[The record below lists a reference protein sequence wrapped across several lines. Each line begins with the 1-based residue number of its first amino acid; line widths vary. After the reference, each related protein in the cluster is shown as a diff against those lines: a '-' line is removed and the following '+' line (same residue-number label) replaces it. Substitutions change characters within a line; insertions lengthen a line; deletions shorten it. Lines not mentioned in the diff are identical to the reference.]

1 MSIHAFLGFHIHIL
15 ELQLTFNYHLHL
27 NRGRH
32 EISFTENQ
40 YIFLQMKFDWKTFFF
55 FIPLQNDDLKK
66 LVKKI
71 LDGANLEQVTMKTV
85 VKQVNKLF
93 DNTDRNQN

>member
-55 FIPLQNDDLKK
+55 FYSFTEWW
-66 LVKKI
+66 
-71 LDGANLEQVTMKTV
+71 LEEISKENFRRGQFRTGHNENSGKTG
-85 VKQVNKLF
+85 KQIIW
-93 DNTDRNQN
+93 